1 MSTVSIF
8 EFLSALFHGQLL
20 HFQTL
25 NFYSYRGILIAHQT
39 FLVQLGTP
47 GNYFMSR
54 CKEFKQKQLAGTS
67 AALRPLFVNDLT
79 ASLMENLGTIAMQ
92 M

>member
-1 MSTVSIF
+1 
-8 EFLSALFHGQLL
+8 
-20 HFQTL
+20 
-25 NFYSYRGILIAHQT
+25 
-39 FLVQLGTP
+39 
-47 GNYFMSR
+47 MSR
-54 CKEFKQKQLAGTS
+54 CKEFKQKQLAGTF